1 MTVER
6 VLAADDFIDLFFLTL
21 SPQFANIVLEKY
33 TRALCELDS
42 DVQQARAKRSV
53 CEIRKQMKN
62 KGKRKSKLK
71 HQAS

>member
-1 MTVER
+1 MRTETCAMRAFER
-6 VLAADDFIDLFFLTL
+6 ANGIQWDAARECSALHGRLELFRRL
-21 SPQFANIVLEKY
+21 VH
-33 TRALCELDS
+33 
-42 DVQQARAKRSV
+42 ARAKRSV